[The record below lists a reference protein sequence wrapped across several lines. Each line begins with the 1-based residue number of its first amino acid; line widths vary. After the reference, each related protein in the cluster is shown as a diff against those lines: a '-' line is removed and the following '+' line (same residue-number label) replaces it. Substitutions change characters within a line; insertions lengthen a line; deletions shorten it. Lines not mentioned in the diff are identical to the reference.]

1 MNEPA
6 FYIEKADEILS
17 NIDYYQKNRYSD
29 SKYSL
34 AQLVLDTELLLFG
47 YSEEYPALLDIRL
60 TKERYSGKEHDFN
73 SVIVRQLINVLST
86 FKTFIIDHRS

>member
-1 MNEPA
+1 MKEPA

-34 AQLVLDTELLLFG
+34 GQLVLDTELLLFG
-47 YSEEYPALLDIRL
+47 YSEGYPALLDIRL
-60 TKERYSGKEHDFN
+60 TKERYSDLKVNFCH
-73 SVIVRQLINVLST
+73 S
-86 FKTFIIDHRS
+86 

>member
-1 MNEPA
+1 MKEPA

-34 AQLVLDTELLLFG
+34 GQLVLDTELKT
-47 YSEEYPALLDIRL
+47 E
-60 TKERYSGKEHDFN
+60 KQNVQKQN
-73 SVIVRQLINVLST
+73 S
-86 FKTFIIDHRS
+86 